1 MARVTEKIDL
11 AVPVEQAY
19 ARWTRLESLPEF
31 LDFVESVTKID
42 DTRSH
47 WKVRI
52 RGAEREFDA
61 VMEQRPNESI
71 TWTSVGGDETH
82 NGIVTFDA
90 LSDASCRVT
99 VKLDWVAEGLVEKT
113 GAIFGVDD
121 HVVKKDL
128 RKFKELMEGR
138 ASGVT
143 D

>member
-1 MARVTEKIDL
+1 MARVTESIDL
-11 AVPVEQAY
+11 SVPVEQAY
-19 ARWTRLESLPEF
+19 ERWTRIESFPSF
-31 LDFVESVTKID
+31 FDFIESVTKVD
-42 DTRSH
+42 ETRSH
-47 WKVRI
+47 WKVTI

-71 TWTSVGGDETH
+71 TWTSVGGDEKH
-82 NGIVTFDA
+82 GGVVTFDR
-90 LSDASCRVT
+90 LSDAACRVT
-99 VKLDWVAEGLVEKT
+99 VQLDWVAEGLLEKT

-128 RKFKELMEGR
+128 KKFKEMVEGR

>member
-1 MARVTEKIDL
+1 MARVTENIEL

-31 LDFVESVTKID
+31 LDFVESVTRID

-52 RGAEREFDA
+52 RGVEREFDA
-61 VMEQRPNESI
+61 VMEQNPNESI
-71 TWTSVGGDETH
+71 SWTSVGGDEEH
-82 NGIVTFDA
+82 GGIVTFDA
-90 LSDASCRVT
+90 LSDTSCRVT
-99 VKLDWVAEGLVEKT
+99 VMIDWVAEGIVEKT

-128 RKFKELMEGR
+128 KKFKEMVEGR